1 MSARELATAVHHR
14 IGAVVVVFDNGQY
27 GNVQQMQRH
36 DYGGRVIASDLTNPD
51 FAELAAT
58 FGARAVRATS
68 PEEVGAAIADAAGAD
83 LPTVVHVPCGD
94 MPSADRFR

>member
-1 MSARELATAVHHR
+1 VGELATAVHHR

-36 DYGGRVIASDLTNPD
+36 HYGGRVIASDLTNPD

-58 FGARAVRATS
+58 FGARAVRAGT
-68 PEEVGAAIADAAGAD
+68 PDEVGSAIADAAGAE
-83 LPTVVHVPCGD
+83 LPTVVHVPVGD